1 MADTDVLNVKVRE
14 SRGTAKSRKLR
25 QAGETPAVLYGHGK
39 ETVCLQV
46 PTEEL
51 DAAIRHG
58 SQLVQL
64 QGDVKDQALFKDVQW
79 DPLGVSVLHLDL
91 TRVRAGEIVEL
102 TLPIELRG
110 EAPGTKKNGIVNQMI
125 HEAEVECK
133 PAAIPEKLEVN
144 INELDLDQS
153 IHASEIDMPEGVK
166 LLLDPEAVIVT
177 CFEEQVVE
185 EEEEGLVGTAEPEV
199 IGRTEE
205 DEEGES
211 GD

>member
-14 SRGTAKSRKLR
+14 SRGTAKARKLR
-25 QAGETPAVLYGHGK
+25 QAGATPAVLYGHGE

-46 PTEEL
+46 PTDEL
-51 DAAIRHG
+51 EAAIRHG

-64 QGDVKDQALFKDVQW
+64 QGDVKEQALFKDVQW
-79 DPLGVSVLHLDL
+79 DALGVTVLHLDL
-91 TRVRAGEIVEL
+91 TRVSAGEIIEL

-110 EAPGTKKNGIVNQMI
+110 EAPGTKKNGIINHLI

-153 IHASEIDMPEGVK
+153 IHAGEIEMPEGVK

-177 CFEEQVVE
+177 CFEEQVAE
-185 EEEEGLVGTAEPEV
+185 EEEEGLVGVAEPEV
-199 IGRTEE
+199 IGRKE
-205 DEEGES
+205 DEDEGES